1 MSISM
6 NKMKIKT
13 KLITSFSLIIILNLV
28 LAIVLYFSFSTVKNN
43 VREIEQQF
51 TPAANSVRDLANA
64 LETMRGAIQFLKQHS

>member
-1 MSISM
+1 M